1 LSQAPAV
8 PVLPGGLVYRIASF
22 DGSALRVL
30 GGRNLSRPETVCLA
44 LTFSGVSYI
53 ACPVYF
59 GHAKLRLGTSAE
71 RRQLEEV
78 TRFEPELEE
87 YLFAIEGDTPGVFR
101 WQVYFI
107 VAQAVRVETLTVPVA
122 PADGLSSP

>member
-22 DGSALRVL
+22 DGSALRVI
-30 GGRNLSRPETVCLA
+30 GGRNLSRPDTMSLA
-44 LTFSGVSYI
+44 MTFSGVSYI

-59 GHAKLRLGTSAE
+59 GHAKLRLGTPEE
-71 RRQLEEV
+71 RRQLEQV

-87 YLFAIEGDTPGVFR
+87 HLFAIEGDTPGVFR

-107 VAQAVRVETLTVPVA
+107 VAQSVRVEALTEPLA
-122 PADGLSSP
+122 GP